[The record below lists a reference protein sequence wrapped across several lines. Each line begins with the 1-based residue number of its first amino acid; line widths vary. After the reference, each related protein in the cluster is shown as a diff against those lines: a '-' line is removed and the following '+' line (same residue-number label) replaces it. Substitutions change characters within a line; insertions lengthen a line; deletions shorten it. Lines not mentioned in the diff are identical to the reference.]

1 MFQGVLN
8 GILEHFFCLN
18 NIDSYSCKIK
28 KIVLNLWQLKIL
40 LWKPLIVIIITKLR
54 AFAILI

>member
-28 KIVLNLWQLKIL
+28 KIVLDLW
-40 LWKPLIVIIITKLR
+40 
-54 AFAILI
+54 